1 MHGLSDGC
9 ARSLASS
16 LAWARRPSAKVKC
29 FVLPKYL
36 RLCEHF
42 LEIPDPRLKEN
53 KSMCKLGFSL
63 NAFGFCSNIIENV
76 TQKLEVPD

>member
-1 MHGLSDGC
+1 MHGASDGC
-9 ARSLASS
+9 ARSLAW
-16 LAWARRPSAKVKC
+16 AWHPSAEAKC
-29 FVLPKYL
+29 FVLHKYL

-42 LEIPDPRLKEN
+42 LEIPDPSLKEK

-63 NAFGFCSNIIENV
+63 NAFGFCSYIIESV